1 MTDEERRQLVLSL
14 EGKRGKRQLLNGLG
28 IPESTYYS
36 WRQGYLGMDTGKQKH
51 VARRIW
57 NRLTAEEEIVVTTAA
72 KAHPELS
79 PRLLAVKITDESDFY
94 VSESKVYSLLK
105 AKGLIAPRPMAELPA
120 AKEWRHKTSRPN
132 EVWQIDG
139 TNFFV
144 VNWGYYKL
152 LPVLD
157 DYSRKIVGWELA
169 PDETGSSASQALEAA
184 IENAGIK
191 SLPKESRPTL
201 LSDNGAG
208 FVSEVL
214 AKYLGYHGIR
224 HIFGKPYHPQTQGK
238 VERFNRRIKE
248 GVCLLVYCSPGELK
262 TAIKDGIERYNAT
275 PHEGLKNVSPNDVYA
290 GKKEEVLRLRAEKK
304 ARTLAKRKAINLK
317 VEGSQEKC

>member
-1 MTDEERRQLVLSL
+1 MTDEERGQLIETL
-14 EGKRGKRQLLNGLG
+14 EGKRGKRRLLGALG
-28 IPESTYYS
+28 IPESTYYN
-36 WRQGYLGMDTGKQKH
+36 WRQGYIGMGLEKNKP

-57 NRLTAEEEIVVTTAA
+57 NRLTAEEEAVIESNAR
-72 KAHPELS
+72 AHPELS

-94 VSESKVYSLLK
+94 VSESKVFGLLK
-105 AKGLIAPRPMAELPA
+105 TRGLIAPRPMAELPA

-132 EVWQIDG
+132 ELWQIDG

-191 SLPKESRPTL
+191 TLPKEQRPTL
-201 LSDNGAG
+201 LSDNGSG
-208 FVSEVL
+208 FISEVL

-238 VERFNRRIKE
+238 IERFNRRIKE
-248 GVCLLVYCSPGELK
+248 GVCLLVYCSPTELK
-262 TAIKDGIERYNAT
+262 AAIKEGIERYNAT
-275 PHEGLKNVSPNDVYA
+275 PHEALKNVSPNDVYA
-290 GKKEEVLRLRAEKK
+290 GKKEEVLKARAEKK
-304 ARTLAKRKAINLK
+304 ARTLARRKAINLGL
-317 VEGSQEKC
+317 ETGQEK

>member
-1 MTDEERRQLVLSL
+1 MTDEERVQLIKSL
-14 EGKRGKRQLLNGLG
+14 EGRRGKRQLLKALG

-36 WRQGYLGMDTGKQKH
+36 WRQGYIGMGIEKSKP

-57 NRLTAEEEIVVTTAA
+57 NRMTAEEEAVVVAKA

-94 VSESKVYSLLK
+94 VSESKVYGLLK
-105 AKGLIAPRPMAELPA
+105 SKGLIAPRPMAELPA

-132 EVWQIDG
+132 ELWQIDG

-157 DYSRKIVGWELA
+157 DYSRKVVGWELA
-169 PDETGSSASQALEAA
+169 PDETGGSASQALEAA

-191 SLPKESRPTL
+191 SLPKEQRPTL
-201 LSDNGAG
+201 LSDNGSG
-208 FVSEVL
+208 FISEVL

-248 GVCLLVYCSPGELK
+248 GVCLLVYCSPDELR
-262 TAIKDGIERYNAT
+262 TAIKEGIERYNAT
-275 PHEGLKNVSPNDVYA
+275 PHEALKNVSPNDVYA
-290 GKKEEVLRLRAEKK
+290 GKKEEVLKARAEKK
-304 ARTLAKRKAINLK
+304 ARTLARRKAINLK
-317 VEGSQEKC
+317 LEAMQKK

>member
-1 MTDEERRQLVLSL
+1 MTDDERLELIGML
-14 EGKRGKRQLLNGLG
+14 EGKRGKRAILKGLG

-36 WRQGYLGMDTGKQKH
+36 WRQGYIGMETGKRKPA
-51 VARRIW
+51 ARRIW
-57 NRLTAEEEIVVTTAA
+57 NRLTAEEEAVVTTTA

-94 VSESKVYSLLK
+94 VSESKVYGLLK
-105 AKGLIAPRPMAELPA
+105 EKGLIAPRPLAELPA

-132 EVWQIDG
+132 ELWQIDG

-169 PDETGSSASQALEAA
+169 PDETGASASQALETA

-191 SLPKESRPTL
+191 ALPKESRPTL

-208 FVSEVL
+208 FISEVL
-214 AKYLGYHGIR
+214 AKYLGQHGIR

-262 TAIKDGIERYNAT
+262 AAIKDGIERYNAT

-304 ARTLAKRKAINLK
+304 ARTLARRKAINLK
-317 VEGSQEKC
+317 VEDGKEKC

>member
-1 MTDEERRQLVLSL
+1 MTDEERGQLVASL
-14 EGKRGKRQLLNGLG
+14 EGKRGKRKHLKELG

-36 WRQGYLGMDTGKQKH
+36 WRQGYIGMSLEKH
-51 VARRIW
+51 KPVARRIW
-57 NRLTAEEEIVVTTAA
+57 NRLTAEEEAVIVTRA

-94 VSESKVYSLLK
+94 VSESKVYGLLK
-105 AKGLIAPRPMAELPA
+105 TKGLIAPRPLAELPA

-132 EVWQIDG
+132 ELWQIDG

-157 DYSRKIVGWELA
+157 DYSRKIVGWELC
-169 PDETGSSASQALEAA
+169 PDETGSSASEALERA

-191 SLPKESRPTL
+191 GLPKGQRPTL
-201 LSDNGAG
+201 LSDNGSG
-208 FVSEVL
+208 FISDVL

-248 GVCLLVYCSPGELK
+248 GVCLLVYCSPDDLRA
-262 TAIKDGIERYNAT
+262 AIKDGIERYNAT
-275 PHEGLKNVSPNDVYA
+275 PHEALKNVSPNDVYA
-290 GKKEEVLRLRAEKK
+290 GKKEEVLRARAEKK
-304 ARTLAKRKAINLK
+304 ARTLARRKAINLK
-317 VEGSQEKC
+317 LGTGR

>member
-1 MTDEERRQLVLSL
+1 MTDEERRQLIESL
-14 EGKRGKRQLLNGLG
+14 EGKRGKRRLLKGLG

-36 WRQGYLGMDTGKQKH
+36 WRQGYIGMDQEKRKP

-57 NRLTAEEEIVVTTAA
+57 NKLTMEEEAVITTMA

-94 VSESKVYSLLK
+94 VSESKVFGLLK
-105 AKGLIAPRPMAELPA
+105 SKGLIAPRPMAELPA

-132 EVWQIDG
+132 ELWQIDG

-144 VNWGYYKL
+144 VDWGYYKL

-169 PDETGSSASQALEAA
+169 PDETGGSASLALEAA

-191 SLPKESRPTL
+191 TLPKEQRPTL
-201 LSDNGAG
+201 LSDNGSG
-208 FVSEVL
+208 FISEVL

-238 VERFNRRIKE
+238 IERFNRRIKE
-248 GVCLLVYCSPGELK
+248 GVCLLVYCSPSELK

-275 PHEGLKNVSPNDVYA
+275 PHEALKNVTPNDVYA
-290 GKKEEVLRLRAEKK
+290 GKKEEVLKARAEKK
-304 ARTLAKRKAINLK
+304 ARTLARRKAINLK
-317 VEGSQEKC
+317 VATSEGNC